1 MKILSKKKER
11 KRKVEVVV
19 ISDVH
24 LGSSSCHALELLDYL
39 KSIKPKKVI
48 LNGDIV
54 DFRQFGKSHWPK
66 SHMRVFKYLIAL
78 MAKGVQIEYI
88 TGNQDEMLHQFALFK
103 HGFFRIQNNLLQ
115 ELDGKKCWIFH
126 GDVFDVSLRESQ
138 WSDKGYSLLL
148 RWKRFRNFI
157 GQRLTGNTASLSPTI
172 RKRADRVATFVR
184 NFEQTCA
191 GTAIANGYHYVLCGH
206 IHHPEIRTITTP
218 NGQVTY
224 LNSGDWVENLTALE
238 YYQGEWHLY
247 HYYQDVLLRLKKGND
262 KPESQDG
269 HRISPP
275 SPADMNWK
283 RA

>member
-24 LGSSSCHALELLDYL
+24 LGSCSAHAKELLDYL

-54 DFRQFGKSHWPK
+54 DFRQLQKGFWPK
-66 SHMRVFKYLIAL
+66 SHIRVLRYLVAL
-78 MAKGVQIEYI
+78 TGKGVQIEYI
-88 TGNQDEMLHQFALFK
+88 TGNHDQMLHQFALFR

-115 ELDGKKCWIFH
+115 ELNGKKCWIFH
-126 GDVFDVSLRESQ
+126 GDVFDAGLRESRCLT
-138 WSDKGYSLLL
+138 SGLLTRLRCLASLV
-148 RWKRFRNFI
+148 
-157 GQRLTGNTASLSPTI
+157 GQRLNGNQAGSCPKA
-172 RKRADRVATFVR
+172 RNRAERAAAFVR

-191 GTAIANGYHYVLCGH
+191 ATAIAKGYEYVICGH
-206 IHHPEIRTITTP
+206 THYPEIRTITTP
-218 NGQVTY
+218 GGQVTY

-238 YYQGEWHLY
+238 YYEGQWHLY
-247 HYYQDVLLRLKKGND
+247 RYYQDVVSRFKKGND
-262 KPESQDG
+262 NPENQDG
-269 HRISPP
+269 HQILLPTP
-275 SPADMNWK
+275 EDMNWK